1 MPPTEH
7 SEQSDQSPTPQ
18 HTFSTREGRKALF
31 KQWVDLRI
39 ADGTIEEEKPAQQ
52 YTQEKRAAFLADWL
66 RWCITQKA
74 LDPRKRLPPYHRIA
88 SYFYLEKKW
97 VARVIQQLRD
107 EGLLPERKTRKDKDQ
122 PQWTKRDGYFLEYVG
137 QMRALHFNQARR
149 LLARESEY
157 EVENGML
164 SISRTSEIIGRYTA
178 KNVRFAVSKKIL
190 RSEPKVIYLTRR
202 GLQHVGLDFRAEAP
216 SVRVL
221 SHLFRIVEVRMK
233 LEEEYPRMKWI
244 SERAIQ
250 AEMERRQKGDRLKHI
265 PDGILVLPKA
275 DGTKECIDIEVQISK
290 PSLEAVKDVIDPH
303 WSGSTNALRYYVTKA
318 SRGVVKA
325 AYQEMEKKQKVGV
338 KYMRPSM
345 EIIDLEEWL
354 HPSTTP
360 K

>member
-1 MPPTEH
+1 MPPSEH
-7 SEQSDQSPTPQ
+7 SERRDQSPTPQ
-18 HTFSTREGRKALF
+18 YTFSTREGRNALF
-31 KQWVDLRI
+31 KQWVDLRS
-39 ADGTIEEEKPAQQ
+39 ADGTIEKEKPVRQ
-52 YTQEKRAAFLADWL
+52 YTEEQRAAFLADWL
-66 RWCITQKA
+66 RWCIAQKA
-74 LDPRKRLPPYHRIA
+74 LDPRKRLPPY
-88 SYFYLEKKW
+88 SQMGYFLLEKKW

-137 QMRALHFNQARR
+137 EMRAIHFNQARR

-164 SISRTSEIIGRYTA
+164 SVSRTSEIIDRYTA
-178 KNVRFAVSKKIL
+178 KNVRFAISKPIL
-190 RSEPKVIYLTRR
+190 HSEPKVIYLTRR

-233 LEEEYPRMKWI
+233 LEEEYKKMEWI

-250 AEMERRQKGDRLKHI
+250 AEMERRQKGERLKHI
-265 PDGILVLPKA
+265 PDGILVLPTA
-275 DGTKECIDIEVQISK
+275 DGSEERIDIEVQISK
-290 PSLEAVKDVIDPH
+290 PSPEAVNHVMDSY

-325 AYQEMEKKQKVGV
+325 VYQEMEKKQKVGGMD
-338 KYMRPSM
+338 MRPSI

-360 K
+360 N